1 MAVLALAAMPPF
13 GIFRSEFQIVAGG
26 FSASRNA
33 AAAVLI
39 VAVTL
44 AFLGLSLAA
53 NRMLFH
59 PAAKRLPRGEPSAWM
74 VVPVVAGVAVLVLLG
89 VHPPAHLTELLARG
103 AAELRGL
110 R

>member
-1 MAVLALAAMPPF
+1 MPPF
-13 GIFRSEFQIVAGG
+13 GIFRSEFEIVAGG
-26 FSASRNA
+26 FSASRNV

-44 AFLGLSLAA
+44 AFLGLSLTA
-53 NRMLFH
+53 NRMLMNP
-59 PAAKRLPRGEPSAWM
+59 PAKPLPRGEPSAWM
-74 VVPVVAGVAVLVLLG
+74 VAPVVAGVAALVVLG
-89 VHPPAHLTELLARG
+89 VHPPAHLAELLARG